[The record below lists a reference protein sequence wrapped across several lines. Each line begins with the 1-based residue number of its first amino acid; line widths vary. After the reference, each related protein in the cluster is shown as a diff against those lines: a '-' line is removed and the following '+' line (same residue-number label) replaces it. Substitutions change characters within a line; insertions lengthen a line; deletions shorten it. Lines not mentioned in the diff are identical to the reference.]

1 LLLIPHASAHL
12 FPANEHTRTF
22 GINEGDHK
30 AINIRLSEKGFLFD
44 YHNHNGKIEN
54 LMFALPGRHNIL
66 NAVVAITIALRLGV
80 SHGDIRTHLQTFK
93 GIQRRFDI
101 KLKNDKFTVISDYAH
116 HPTELNAVITAAKE
130 LYPGKKITGVFQPHL
145 FSRTRDF
152 MEDFA
157 LALSALDKVFLL
169 PIYPAR
175 EEPIPGI
182 HSGILLEKI
191 HTKDKKLVEQYNLIA
206 HFDLEPPEVLL
217 LLGAGDSD
225 QMMPQILEFFRAK
238 SVNS

>member
-1 LLLIPHASAHL
+1 
-12 FPANEHTRTF
+12 
-22 GINEGDHK
+22 
-30 AINIRLSEKGFLFD
+30 
-44 YHNHNGKIEN
+44 
-54 LMFALPGRHNIL
+54 
-66 NAVVAITIALRLGV
+66 VAITIALRLGV